1 MNDAPG
7 APPSLQAPILVIED
21 EPSVAVMV
29 RKALESRGYA
39 VIPSS
44 SGAEGLSL
52 LERGE
57 FRGVISDFRTPGG
70 INGLEVRE
78 WVKENRPELLPRFI
92 FITGD
97 FANRE
102 TEELLARSGT
112 PFVEKPFR
120 VQQFISAVEK
130 AIGKP

>member
-1 MNDAPG
+1 MSDATTR
-7 APPSLQAPILVIED
+7 APSSRAPILVIED
-21 EPSVAVMV
+21 EPSVAAML

-39 VIPSS
+39 VVASS
-44 SGAEGLSL
+44 TGADGLSL

-70 INGLEVRE
+70 IDGAEVRD
-78 WVKENRPELLPRFI
+78 WVRRHRPDLLCRFI

-102 TEELLARSGT
+102 TEELVVRSGT

-120 VQQFISAVEK
+120 VQQLISAVEK
-130 AIGKP
+130 AMGKP